1 VKTKYTVALSMLAGV
16 AVGAV
21 AIQGLHAQGKP
32 AVYLVTEIDV
42 TNPEAYGKEFAPKAQ
57 ASIKAAGGRQI
68 AIGGA
73 GGAGARGITA
83 LEGTA
88 PPKRA
93 VIQQWDSMDALMAW
107 YNGAE
112 YRAAL
117 EIGKKYATFRRYA
130 IEGNQ

>member
-1 VKTKYTVALSMLAGV
+1 MKTKYTVALSMLAGI

-21 AIQGLHAQGKP
+21 AIQGLRAQTKP
-32 AVYLVTEIDV
+32 SIYLVTEIDV

-73 GGAGARGITA
+73 GGAGAKGVTTIS
-83 LEGTA
+83 GTA
-88 PPKRA
+88 APKRA

-112 YRAAL
+112 YQAAL
-117 EIGKKYATFRRYA
+117 KIGEKYATFRRYA

>member
-1 VKTKYTVALSMLAGV
+1 VKTKYTVAVSMLAGF

-32 AVYLVTEIDV
+32 PVYLVTEIDV

-73 GGAGARGITA
+73 GGAGAKGITA
-83 LEGTA
+83 IAGSA
-88 PPKRA
+88 PKRA
-93 VIQQWDSMDALMAW
+93 VIQQWDSMEALMAW
-107 YNGAE
+107 YNGAD
-112 YRAAL
+112 YKAAL
-117 EIGKKYATFRRYA
+117 EIGQKYATFRRYA

>member
-1 VKTKYTVALSMLAGV
+1 VKTKYTVALSMLAGI

-21 AIQGLHAQGKP
+21 AIQGLHAQTKP
-32 AVYLVTEIDV
+32 PVYLVTEIDV

-73 GGAGARGITA
+73 GGAGAKGITA
-83 LEGTA
+83 LSGTA
-88 PPKRA
+88 PKRA

-112 YRAAL
+112 YQAAL
-117 EIGKKYATFRRYA
+117 KIGEKYATFRRYA
-130 IEGNQ
+130 VEGNQ

>member
-1 VKTKYTVALSMLAGV
+1 MLAGV

-32 AVYLVTEIDV
+32 PVYLVTEIDV
-42 TNPEAYGKEFAPKAQ
+42 TNPESYGKEFAPKAQ

-73 GGAGARGITA
+73 AGAGAKGMTSM
-83 LEGTA
+83 EGTA
-88 PPKRA
+88 PKRA
-93 VIQQWDSMDALMAW
+93 VIQQWDSMEALMAW

-112 YRAAL
+112 YKAAL
-117 EIGKKYATFRRYA
+117 EIGQKYATFRRYA

>member
-1 VKTKYTVALSMLAGV
+1 MLAGV

-73 GGAGARGITA
+73 GGAGAKGITA
-83 LEGTA
+83 LEGAA

-112 YRAAL
+112 YKAAL

>member
-1 VKTKYTVALSMLAGV
+1 MLAGA

-68 AIGGA
+68 AIGGS
-73 GGAGARGITA
+73 GGAGAKGITA
-83 LEGTA
+83 LEGAA